1 MSIEGVKM
9 AKNKQLYTT
18 IQITKEINN
27 HIRQFCIDNGLIA
40 STITERLWSHFI
52 SSSVSGSIL
61 L

>member
-1 MSIEGVKM
+1 M
-9 AKNKQLYTT
+9 AKKKQLYTT

-52 SSSVSGSIL
+52 SSSASGSIL